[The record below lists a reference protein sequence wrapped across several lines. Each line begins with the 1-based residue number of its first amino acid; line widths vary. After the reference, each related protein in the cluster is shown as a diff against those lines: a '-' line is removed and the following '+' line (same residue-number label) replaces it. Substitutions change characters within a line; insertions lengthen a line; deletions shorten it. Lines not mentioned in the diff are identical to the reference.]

1 MGIMDK
7 DGISVENPF
16 PLARIFRTRILPAVV
31 LILAVMAVVGVI
43 VEVRITEK
51 IFLNL
56 AQSRAETVVRQVKA
70 AEPEAWTMMERDPL
84 SLFSDHDRLTRLDD
98 AFALA
103 VKSSNIARI
112 KVYEPGGR
120 VVAGGAM
127 LGALETSDG
136 LREALISG
144 IPNLIRKTDDHGGAV
159 YEFYIPH
166 KNEVGATVALLEIYE
181 DVGYLDHLLLSNA
194 TPAIALPVV
203 LLSLLLVW
211 LGFVIRRAQA
221 DIDARTL
228 ALLGMRTRLESFL
241 SGSAKGAARLLP
253 DGSVPES
260 RTIDV
265 TLFHSD
271 VVDFTGFSETCQ
283 PQKVVDFLN
292 RLMGIQV
299 EILHRHQGDVDK
311 MIGDAVLATFEGP
324 DRAERAIQASIAIQ
338 EALAAEIDLPR
349 PIRIGL
355 HDGYVISGAI
365 GPPER
370 RDFTVIGDSVN
381 VSARL
386 CSLAQPGE
394 VVADQ
399 GTLARAGHPAGFADP
414 EEVTVKGRQQR
425 IEIRRWRR
433 PLAATPSLEAPKGRI
448 RSASARVAV
457 IKPSRNSP

>member
-1 MGIMDK
+1 MDR
-7 DGISVENPF
+7 DSISVENPF

-31 LILAVMAVVGVI
+31 LILAVMAVVGAV
-43 VEVRITEK
+43 VEVRITEQ

-56 AQSRAETVVRQVKA
+56 AASRAEAVVRQVRTN
-70 AEPEAWTMMERDPL
+70 EPEAWSTLERDPL
-84 SLFSDHDRLTRLDD
+84 SLFSDHEGLTRLDD
-98 AFALA
+98 AFAQA
-103 VKSSNIARI
+103 VKSFNIARI

-120 VVAGGAM
+120 VVAGGPM

-136 LREALISG
+136 LRDALLSG
-144 IPNLIRKTDDHGGAV
+144 IPNLIRKMDDGGGAV

-181 DVGYLDHLLLSNA
+181 SVGYLDWLLLSNA
-194 TPAIALPVV
+194 APAIALPVV

-211 LGFVIRRAQA
+211 LGFVVRRAQA

-271 VVDFTGFSETCQ
+271 VVDFTGFSETCP

-292 RLMGIQV
+292 RLMTIQV
-299 EILHRHQGDVDK
+299 AILHSHQGDVDK

-338 EALAAEIDLPR
+338 EALAIEADLPR

-386 CSLAQPGE
+386 CSLAHPGE

-399 GTLARAGHPAGFADP
+399 GTLARAGHPGGFTNP

-433 PLAATPSLEAPKGRI
+433 PAAASPALAPSQAKARI
-448 RSASARVAV
+448 RSVSPRIAV
-457 IKPSRNSP
+457 IKPSRN